1 MDEFI
6 ISTRPPVGGKRVR
19 RKKPIVVKKK
29 RSAFKKR
36 AAKQGKI
43 IFDTQKAQ
51 RGRLKGKTT
60 KQLTEEIQNNF
71 ANEVGRQDGGI
82 MGGFGRQ
89 QPIVLNVGG
98 QQQADER
105 VREVRRRMDIN
116 SLTNPDQYQPN
127 AFERGFRE
135 GMRRQEEENIQEVR
149 QVDRDVE
156 VPDFT
161 PPPPPP
167 QADFDDVDVFD
178 SGFDDLDVSIPERQ
192 PEPEV
197 EFAGASGDAAEI
209 LSQIGTDIGDSSES
223 DRSFPLGF
231 SAGDL
236 PLNRRG
242 FDDTDADSGLDPTFD
257 DRSRASRLDSL
268 LNQSPSE
275 TSQLPPLGGFGDNTP
290 FEAEEERV
298 GRGRRAL
305 SGIGDLVSNLGG
317 RVGQLARIAS
327 RGRSEGSSG
336 DTTESDIVADAIF
349 YENPYQESDAG
360 SSIGFDTP

>member
-29 RSAFKKR
+29 KSAFKKR

-71 ANEVGRQDGGI
+71 ANEVGRQDGA
-82 MGGFGRQ
+82 MFGRQ
-89 QPIVLNVGG
+89 QPIVLNLGG
-98 QQQADER
+98 QQQADDR

-116 SLTNPDQYQPN
+116 NLTNPDQYQPN

-135 GMRRQEEENIQEVR
+135 GMRRQEEQNVEEIR

-161 PPPPPP
+161 PPP
-167 QADFDDVDVFD
+167 QADFDEVDIFD
-178 SGFDDLDVSIPERQ
+178 SGFDDIDVAIPERQ

-209 LSQIGTDIGDSSES
+209 LSQIGTDIESSGSEAT
-223 DRSFPLGF
+223 FPLGF

-242 FDDTDADSGLDPTFD
+242 FDDSSFDSGLDPTFD
-257 DRSRASRLDSL
+257 DRSRASRLDNL
-268 LNQSPSE
+268 LNTPTPSE

-305 SGIGDLVSNLGG
+305 RGVGDLVNNLGG

-327 RGRSEGSSG
+327 RGRSEGSG
-336 DTTESDIVADAIF
+336 DTTESDIVGDAVF
-349 YENPYQESDAG
+349 YDNPYVPSDAG
-360 SSIGFDTP
+360 SIGFDTP